1 MLKLS
6 KKADYGLIAVRHLAK
21 HGAAS
26 ACSAADISSACGIS
40 GTLMAKVLQKL
51 AKAGLVVSRHGSG
64 GGYQLARN
72 PAEISAFEVINAIDG
87 PLTITSC
94 VTTRGECEQAL
105 TCTVKEPLRRVN
117 DSILQILKTVTI
129 SQMSEDSS
137 ESGLV
142 DLPSKGGVPNV
153 RETADLPG

>member
-6 KKADYGLIAVRHLAK
+6 KKADYGLIAVRHLSK
-21 HGAAS
+21 HGAGE
-26 ACSAADISSACGIS
+26 ACSAADISAACGIS

-64 GGYQLARN
+64 GGYQLSRD
-72 PAEISAFEVINAIDG
+72 PAKISVFEVINAIDG

-94 VTTRGECEQAL
+94 ITTRGECEQAL

-129 SQMSEDSS
+129 SQMSESS
-137 ESGLV
+137 EAGLV
-142 DLPSKGGVPNV
+142 DLPSKGEVHG
-153 RETADLPG
+153 RETADIPG

>member
-6 KKADYGLIAVRHLAK
+6 KKADYGLIAVRHLAR

-26 ACSAADISSACGIS
+26 SCSASDISEACGIS

-64 GGYQLARN
+64 GGYQLARDA
-72 PAEISAFEVINAIDG
+72 AEISAFEVINAIDG

-105 TCTVKEPLRRVN
+105 TCTVREQLRHVN
-117 DSILQILKTVTI
+117 ESILQILKTVTI

-137 ESGLV
+137 ETGLV
-142 DLPSKGGVPNV
+142 DLPSKGGTQHG
-153 RETADLPG
+153 RQTANLPG

>member
-6 KKADYGLIAVRHLAK
+6 KKADYGLIAIRHLSRHEA
-21 HGAAS
+21 GE
-26 ACSAADISSACGIS
+26 ACSAADISAACGIS
-40 GTLMAKVLQKL
+40 GPLMAKVLQKL

-64 GGYQLARN
+64 GGYQLSGDPRN
-72 PAEISAFEVINAIDG
+72 ISVFEVINAIDG

-129 SQMSEDSS
+129 SQMNEESS

-142 DLPSKGGVPNV
+142 DLPSKGGTQHG
-153 RETADLPG
+153 RETA